1 MERTATLDH
10 VCAGDRPLDREV
22 ESSSFQEDASTL
34 AETLPLEHADRLL
47 TDSQAG
53 LTEGRTLGHY
63 KIIRRLD
70 SGGCGKVYL
79 ARDDRL
85 NRLVAIKILFGLVS
99 SDFKMRQRFEQE
111 ARTLAN
117 LTHPHIC
124 TLFDMGNQEGV
135 DYLVMEYVEG
145 KTLAGRLASGPLP
158 VEEAMKYAVQI
169 ADALAYSHRHGII
182 HRDIKP
188 KNVVLTEGDQVKLVD
203 FGLAKPIGKQACTL
217 DHQAATAIEM
227 DTDPGT
233 ILGTVIYMSPEQI
246 RCESIDARSDI
257 FSLGVT
263 IYEMITGR
271 LPFEGNNQADVLA
284 GILRSEP
291 SPLTDFAPEIPAELQ
306 RIVSR
311 ALSKDR
317 EQRYQTAEEMLGD
330 LNAFQQE
337 IKLAAKPGRKRAGTT
352 EVSSLLPARLFSP
365 RLAPILLLPLAIIGG
380 ILWAL
385 VGLRN
390 QPDMNSLSSLKSVPH
405 YSWMSERGEGTL
417 RARFSHDGKMIAYSS
432 MSDGWMGIRVKQA
445 IIGTHPYLI
454 TKDKADNWWPIW
466 SPDDQQ
472 IAYISK
478 RGDET
483 GIWSIPALSGTPKP
497 LITLS
502 ESFPVLILWS
512 KDGSIIYYQA
522 QSNLYAANLVSK
534 QVSRITNFDPSKLPS
549 KHFSISPDEK
559 HLTYTDAKDGQ
570 VDVWVAPM
578 RGGEPVRAT
587 NDPEEDSYPVWHPD
601 GKRVVYTSNR
611 AGVYEICVAYLDGRK
626 PLQLT
631 VGGSSDRSVSD
642 ISSDGT
648 RILQVSTRDDAEV
661 YGVEISSGREHDLL
675 YEIGLKLWPE
685 ASPDGRMIAFQYT
698 STIGRLVSS
707 SIIARPLAAGGQPLQ
722 IGSDGFNL
730 SWSPDGSKVAF
741 LRFSEGEINI
751 FTVSGSGGDEKQI
764 TTGGVSAIDFGLLPS
779 NLTFRSYSWSPDGK
793 KIVYCSKKSGASNIW
808 TIDADGSDDV
818 KITSNDNTSMGF
830 YGPVWSPD
838 GKRVGF
844 VSKTTIPLDDAKT
857 VWSLWLAEQWGSR
870 LIFTANSF
878 MRLVGWAD
886 SGDDLIV
893 AIDEEN
899 SGDLASPINVV
910 LLGITVGKDK
920 REIVSLKSVYI
931 GTIRISPDRQT
942 LAFISDRDGTN
953 NIWTVAATG
962 GKSDKVTVNT
972 DPKLYLANPAWSP
985 DGRMVYYSKQTR
997 WNLISIVENF
1007 R

>member
-1 MERTATLDH
+1 MIL
-10 VCAGDRPLDREV
+10 P
-22 ESSSFQEDASTL
+22 SF
-34 AETLPLEHADRLL
+34 
-47 TDSQAG
+47 
-53 LTEGRTLGHY
+53 
-63 KIIRRLD
+63 
-70 SGGCGKVYL
+70 
-79 ARDDRL
+79 
-85 NRLVAIKILFGLVS
+85 
-99 SDFKMRQRFEQE
+99 
-111 ARTLAN
+111 
-117 LTHPHIC
+117 
-124 TLFDMGNQEGV
+124 
-135 DYLVMEYVEG
+135 
-145 KTLAGRLASGPLP
+145 
-158 VEEAMKYAVQI
+158 
-169 ADALAYSHRHGII
+169 
-182 HRDIKP
+182 
-188 KNVVLTEGDQVKLVD
+188 
-203 FGLAKPIGKQACTL
+203 
-217 DHQAATAIEM
+217 
-227 DTDPGT
+227 
-233 ILGTVIYMSPEQI
+233 
-246 RCESIDARSDI
+246 
-257 FSLGVT
+257 
-263 IYEMITGR
+263 
-271 LPFEGNNQADVLA
+271 
-284 GILRSEP
+284 
-291 SPLTDFAPEIPAELQ
+291 
-306 RIVSR
+306 
-311 ALSKDR
+311 
-317 EQRYQTAEEMLGD
+317 
-330 LNAFQQE
+330 
-337 IKLAAKPGRKRAGTT
+337 
-352 EVSSLLPARLFSP
+352 
-365 RLAPILLLPLAIIGG
+365 
-380 ILWAL
+380 
-385 VGLRN
+385 
-390 QPDMNSLSSLKSVPH
+390 
-405 YSWMSERGEGTL
+405 
-417 RARFSHDGKMIAYSS
+417 
-432 MSDGWMGIRVKQA
+432 
-445 IIGTHPYLI
+445 
-454 TKDKADNWWPIW
+454 
-466 SPDDQQ
+466 DQQ

-497 LITLS
+497 LITLAD
-502 ESFPVLILWS
+502 SFPVLILWS

-549 KHFSISPDEK
+549 KHFSVSPDEK
-559 HLTYTDAKDGQ
+559 HLIYTDAKDGQ
-570 VDVWVAPM
+570 VDLWVAPM
-578 RGGEPVRAT
+578 RGGEPLRVT

-685 ASPDGRMIAFQYT
+685 VSPDGRMIAFQYT

-730 SWSPDGSKVAF
+730 SWSPDGSEVAF

-857 VWSLWLAEQWGSR
+857 VWSLWLAEQCGSR
-870 LIFTANSF
+870 LILTANSF

-899 SGDLASPINVV
+899 SGDLASPINVA

-962 GKSDKVTVNT
+962 GKSNKVTVNT
-972 DPKLYLANPAWSP
+972 DPKLYLASPAWSP